1 MKIDL
6 DFIIDT
12 IQSKTNLNL
21 NKNTRERIY
30 VLCRSMYFKLAR
42 EYTFYSLREI
52 GAKFGKDHATVL
64 HGIKVFD
71 GLKFYNKDLYNI
83 YKDFHSRY
91 PVELANQDDEEVMMT
106 EREKSIVDKFSNMME
121 TIKRKDEEIKRLN
134 IEIDL
139 MKHNGDDKRSN
150 IMKLASQVPEEQLE
164 VFEERI
170 NAMVKMMKY

>member
-12 IQSKTNLNL
+12 IQSKTNLDL
-21 NKNTRERIY
+21 NKNTRERAY
-30 VLCRSMYFKLAR
+30 VLGRAMYYKIAK
-42 EYTFYSLREI
+42 EYTFRSLKDI

-64 HGIKVFD
+64 HGIKVFE
-71 GLKFYNKDLYNI
+71 GLKMYDKDLYKI
-83 YKDFHSRY
+83 YEDFHNRY
-91 PVELANQDDEEVMMT
+91 PVELVNQDDEEVIMT
-106 EREKSIVDKFSNMME
+106 DREKSIVDKFAEMIDL
-121 TIKRKDEEIKRLN
+121 IKAKDEQINRLN

-150 IMKLASQVPEEQLE
+150 ILKLASQVPEEQLE

-170 NAMVKMMKY
+170 SAMVKMIR